1 MAVWCDSSFSDC
13 DSVFIAYNLWCI
25 VCVFYICEYAR
36 VFSVYSVTILCV
48 VVPVFSVYSVTGL
61 CVVMPVSLVCI
72 V

>member
-1 MAVWCDSSFSDC
+1 MVY
-13 DSVFIAYNLWCI
+13 SVIFL
-25 VCVFYICEYAR
+25 YICEYAR
-36 VFSVYSVTILCV
+36 VFSVYSVTVLCV